1 MSPFIQIRFNRHF
14 AFTVACLLFLCF
26 SGIRTF
32 AQAYY
37 SVNPKYIKSKL
48 EDNNCLNNY
57 KPDYPDTTVSNLH
70 EFFPRNFLGNI
81 GISSPDYILKYHASD
96 AGFRLYPS
104 SLSNDRLSEKQ
115 VQYFRTKGP
124 YASVNGI
131 AGSKQLQILK
141 FIFTHT
147 YKDKI
152 NVALRFNRYTSKG
165 FYSHQQSYTNN
176 FYLSSNF
183 TSKNERTGY
192 YFYYLNNGNKFQEN
206 GGIEGDSL
214 STEDVSQPK
223 ELLGVRLSSALR
235 NNRENQV
242 MFNPWIKLNRSADSL
257 DKLNSYLQ
265 LKSSFN
271 SSSFIY
277 KDDNVNKNDF
287 YFLFYH
293 DTVRTYDSTSL
304 QKFANEL
311 SYTLLKGKRSK
322 GFSLGY
328 RNELNRLWQ
337 KTDSIFMNDI
347 VFVDAQ
353 FSKMIK
359 KDSLNK
365 GMLFEDQMK
374 AQYVLNGPNSSNYI
388 AENRSG
394 FTFSGKHQLSLLLNI
409 SLESRN
415 PDHFYNY
422 WVSNHYTWFN
432 NGFLPMQTGQIQLG
446 ASLDKK
452 IGVELFTKNVTNF
465 LYLDELAYPAQL
477 RGDMLLSGTK
487 AYASV
492 TLFRHLGLRVEH
504 TYQTSSKQNYIS
516 LPSNISKAQLY
527 YTGNLFKGN
536 LQLNTGVQA
545 EVYSSFYS
553 YAYMPAT
560 QMFYLQNR
568 IMTAQYPYLTVY
580 LNARIRPVSI
590 FVRVENALQNYA
602 GTNYSMVAGYF
613 QPDRCVRFGINW
625 MFFD

>member
-1 MSPFIQIRFNRHF
+1 
-14 AFTVACLLFLCF
+14 
-26 SGIRTF
+26 
-32 AQAYY
+32 
-37 SVNPKYIKSKL
+37 L

-81 GISSPDYILKYHASD
+81 GISSPEYILNYHAGD

-124 YASVNGI
+124 YASVNGM

-152 NVALRFNRYTSKG
+152 NIALRFNRYTSKG

-206 GGIEGDSL
+206 GGIQGDSL

-265 LKSSFN
+265 IKSSFN

-277 KDDNVNKNDF
+277 RDDNVNSNDF

-304 QKFANEL
+304 QKFTNEL
-311 SYTLLKGKRSK
+311 NFTLLKGKRSK

-328 RNELNRLWQ
+328 KNELNRLWQ

-347 VFVDAQ
+347 VFADAQ
-353 FSKMIK
+353 FSNLIK

-365 GMLFEDQMK
+365 GILLEDQLK
-374 AQYVLNGPNSSNYI
+374 AQYVLNGPNSTNYI
-388 AENRSG
+388 VENRSG
-394 FTFSGKHQLSLLLNI
+394 LTFK
-409 SLESRN
+409 
-415 PDHFYNY
+415 
-422 WVSNHYTWFN
+422 
-432 NGFLPMQTGQIQLG
+432 
-446 ASLDKK
+446 
-452 IGVELFTKNVTNF
+452 
-465 LYLDELAYPAQL
+465 
-477 RGDMLLSGTK
+477 
-487 AYASV
+487 
-492 TLFRHLGLRVEH
+492 
-504 TYQTSSKQNYIS
+504 
-516 LPSNISKAQLY
+516 
-527 YTGNLFKGN
+527 
-536 LQLNTGVQA
+536 
-545 EVYSSFYS
+545 
-553 YAYMPAT
+553 
-560 QMFYLQNR
+560 
-568 IMTAQYPYLTVY
+568 
-580 LNARIRPVSI
+580 
-590 FVRVENALQNYA
+590 
-602 GTNYSMVAGYF
+602 YF
-613 QPDRCVRFGINW
+613 FGI
-625 MFFD
+625 